1 MWRGKLIPN
10 RVENYYTS
18 SANSAVQVHIVC
30 WSRKILCVTY
40 ESFSKC
46 LHHRRMATFLIASKK
61 RLVFKNIFFL
71 ESYKRSIVSSYLY
84 LHKLWTKSIFQC
96 LGPYLNILSRNLRR
110 GLVFSRTVAL
120 ICGGKRRG
128 SSLQC
133 IQTSV
138 LPSIHAYWFVCQPT
152 DVCIQASKNKS
163 GSTCSIRKT

>member
-1 MWRGKLIPN
+1 MWHGKLIPN

-18 SANSAVQVHIVC
+18 SANSVVFTLYAEVERYCV
-30 WSRKILCVTY
+30 SRMRVFPI
-40 ESFSKC
+40 
-46 LHHRRMATFLIASKK
+46 HHRRMVTFLIASEK
-61 RLVFKNIFFL
+61 RLVFKNVFFL

-120 ICGGKRRG
+120 ICAGKRRG

-163 GSTCSIRKT
+163 GSACSIRKI